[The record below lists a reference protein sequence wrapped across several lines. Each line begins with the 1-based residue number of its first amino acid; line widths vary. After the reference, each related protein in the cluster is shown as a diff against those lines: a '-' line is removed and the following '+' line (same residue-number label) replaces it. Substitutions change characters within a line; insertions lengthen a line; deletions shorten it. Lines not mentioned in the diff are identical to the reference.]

1 MDANRINHY
10 NKQNSKLKW
19 IELDFKIEESDNIH
33 VCRDMAKWELSQ
45 PADRFS
51 TLENNSALSN
61 KGEDPYTLQPKN
73 SPGLEFSLTPV
84 NNMTHWR
91 MFITAL
97 IVTQT
102 FGKDLKYLSVGE

>member
-10 NKQNSKLKW
+10 NKWKSKLKW

-33 VCRDMAKWELSQ
+33 VCKDMAKWELSQ
-45 PADRFS
+45 PADGYFLFS
-51 TLENNSALSN
+51 VLENNSALSN
-61 KGEDPYTLQPKN
+61 KGEDPHTLQPKK
-73 SPGLEFSLTPV
+73 SLGLEFSLTPV

-97 IVTQT
+97 LTIAKKAETPT
-102 FGKDLKYLSVGE
+102 YS